1 MSGLDGVVVGS
12 TRLSQVDGEAG
23 RLWIGGYP
31 VEELAGAV
39 SFEQVLGLLWD
50 GELPQGGAAE
60 EWRRQLGAARVRVAP
75 AASGAQAFGL
85 SDPMD
90 ELRAR
95 LAGLTPSGEPRAA
108 YLEAVAAVAVAV
120 GALARR
126 RRGAGEVEPD
136 PSLSHAADLLR
147 LIRCEVAR
155 DDEARALDAYM
166 VTVADHGMN
175 ASTFTARV
183 VASTGSDLV
192 SCLVGAV
199 GALKG
204 PLHGG
209 APGPVLDMLDAC
221 QQSGDPEAWIRQELQ
236 AGRRLMGMGHRV
248 YRVRDPRAAALEGVY
263 AELTGGAG
271 GTGEARLELA
281 RRVEASAEAL
291 LRERHPERPLKAN
304 VEFYTALLLE
314 ALGLAR
320 ELFTPVFASARVAGW
335 GAHVHEQSQTG
346 RLLRPRVGYHGTYRH
361 LQNRPKRAPL
371 ADPPGP

>member
-23 RLWIGGYP
+23 NLWIGGYP

-39 SFEQVLGLLWD
+39 RFEQVLGLLWT
-50 GELPQGGAAE
+50 GELPEGEDAE
-60 EWRRQLGAARVRVAP
+60 AWRRDLGAARVRLASVVAGESAP
-75 AASGAQAFGL
+75 EL
-85 SDPMD
+85 PDPMD

-95 LAGLTPSGEPRAA
+95 MARLTPSADERLA

-126 RRGAGEVEPD
+126 RSGADAVQPD
-136 PSLSHAADLLR
+136 PDAFHAADLLR
-147 LIRCEVAR
+147 LLRGAPGAAP
-155 DDEARALDAYM
+155 EAQALEAYL

-192 SCLVGAV
+192 SCVVGAI

-221 QQSGDPEAWIRQELQ
+221 ETAGEPDTWLRDELA
-236 AGRRLMGMGHRV
+236 AGRRIMGMGHRV
-248 YRVRDPRAAALEGVY
+248 YRVRDPRAAALEDVFTP
-263 AELTGGAG
+263 LTGGG
-271 GTGEARLELA
+271 GGARLALA
-281 RRVEASAEAL
+281 RRVEARAQEL
-291 LRERHPERPLKAN
+291 LRERHPDRPLAAN
-304 VEFYTALLLE
+304 VEFYTAILLE
-314 ALGLAR
+314 ALGIER
-320 ELFTPVFASARVAGW
+320 ELFSPVFAAARVAGW
-335 GAHVHEQSQTG
+335 GAHVREQRETG
-346 RLLRPRVGYHGTYRH
+346 RLLRPRVGYHGDHRH
-361 LQNRPKRAPL
+361 LAPGQKPL
-371 ADPPGP
+371 P